1 MIGGGSDATS
11 HLDQIVSDPISFNAP
26 SRHARRRAAVVAML
40 VVIDVKWSPGI
51 LCSSTRLQIPDQPS
65 DGRKSYIVSERNTAS
80 RPENGAGS

>member
-1 MIGGGSDATS
+1 
-11 HLDQIVSDPISFNAP
+11 
-26 SRHARRRAAVVAML
+26 ML
-40 VVIDVKWSPGI
+40 LVIDVKWSPGI